1 MEQRRIG
8 KHVRSL
14 VDLLAEPKARVEP
27 MWEHTLAVD
36 LLRLRHHALGVVI
49 AQSDN
54 MGREY
59 GERSTVLAPQRHD
72 SRNYRIFVP
81 VG

>member
-14 VDLLAEPKARVEP
+14 VDLIAEPKARVEP

-36 LLRLRHHALGVVI
+36 LLRLRHDALGVVVS
-49 AQSDN
+49 QSDN
-54 MGREY
+54 VGREY
-59 GERSTVLAPQRHD
+59 GERSTVLTPQCHN
-72 SRNYRIFVP
+72 SRNYRIFIS